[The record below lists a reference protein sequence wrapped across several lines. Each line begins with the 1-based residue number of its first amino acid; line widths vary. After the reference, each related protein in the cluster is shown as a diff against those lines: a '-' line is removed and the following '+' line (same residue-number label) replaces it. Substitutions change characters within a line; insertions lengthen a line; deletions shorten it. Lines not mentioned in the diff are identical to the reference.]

1 MRCAMSN
8 PEPTS
13 TIAHPGPKPH
23 RGSVVA
29 AEMRESFLMAMA
41 ALAAHKLRSA
51 LTLLGVM
58 VGVFSIIVVMTA
70 MRVMQS
76 DIEHQISQLGSDTFM
91 IQKWPAIHFGG
102 PEGFEKYWRRK
113 NITFQHGL
121 RVQNKA
127 TLPLTVG
134 IETVFWGGQVETRYK
149 ETAPNVQLFGETPGS
164 FLARNWNLAEG
175 RLLLDVDIEN
185 ARDVCILGAGLA
197 KSVFPYSS
205 GLGERIKIDGINY
218 TVVGV
223 LEGKGS
229 SMGGD
234 QDNFAVVPITTGLNR
249 YGRWNRSLN
258 LLIQARNQAAY
269 EDTVEEVRG
278 LLRTVRK
285 VPPGQPDD
293 FEVFSNDSLIA
304 QFNSFTL
311 AVRLGVAVVSSISL
325 LAAGIGIMNI
335 MLVSVT
341 ERTREIGIRR
351 AVGAKKRNIMTQ
363 FIMEAIVICQVGGVL
378 GVLLGIAGGNATA
391 YLLKLTP
398 VIPLDWAALGLI
410 ICSIVGIVF
419 GTYPAYK
426 AANLDPIDSLR
437 YE

>member
-1 MRCAMSN
+1 MSN
-8 PEPTS
+8 PDTTPAT
-13 TIAHPGPKPH
+13 AQRDFRAH
-23 RGSVVA
+23 RGSVLI
-29 AEMRESFLMAMA
+29 AEIRESFLMAMA

-51 LTLLGVM
+51 LTLLGVL

-76 DIEHQISQLGSDTFM
+76 DIEQQISQLGSQTFM
-91 IQKWPAIHFGG
+91 VQKWPAIHFGG

-113 NITFQHGL
+113 NITLQHGQ
-121 RVQNKA
+121 RVQDRA
-127 TLPLTVG
+127 TLPVAVG
-134 IETVFWGGQVETRYK
+134 IETVFWGGQVQTQYK

-175 RLLLDVDIEN
+175 RLLLDVDVEN
-185 ARDVCILGAGLA
+185 ARDVCVLGGGLA
-197 KSVFPYSS
+197 RNVFPYSA
-205 GLGERIKIDGINY
+205 GVGERLKINGINY
-218 TVVGV
+218 TVIGV
-223 LEGKGS
+223 LESKGGS
-229 SMGGD
+229 LGGD

-249 YGRWNRSLN
+249 FGRWQRSLS
-258 LLIQARNQAAY
+258 LLIQARDQANY
-269 EDTVEEVRG
+269 ENTVEEVRG

-293 FEVFSNDSLIA
+293 FEIFSNDSLIA

-311 AVRLGVAVVSSISL
+311 AVRLGVAVISSISL

-391 YLLKLTP
+391 YFLKLTP
-398 VIPLDWAALGLI
+398 VIPFDWAMIGVV

-426 AANLDPIDSLR
+426 AANLDPIESLR